1 MKRHLHRK
9 MRIWLCSLVCGLWA
23 MPLLANRSALPDSLI
38 TEDKVYEFTFSDT
51 PLAERIM
58 MELRK
63 KGKQAT
69 HELDITEGDL
79 YYNTGRFI
87 IAASF
92 YKNVVDEAVHHARG
106 LAHLRDVGELRVEAR
121 LPRYGTLERVLSVDQ
136 PENPV
141 AVEGDVERRG
151 PLELTGLDVH
161 RFERQLEA
169 AVADLADVEHPL
181 LEARRGGQQGVE
193 QQVARHLVV
202 PVGRHLD
209 AVLEEPEVETRVP
222 LLGGLPLEPLV
233 GHVRDVV
240 ARHALAAEH
249 IVERVARTRVDG
261 DLRIEVVRGLR
272 AVVARQAPR
281 EAQLAVAHPLALL
294 QQILA
299 VEVPRKAGRVL

>member
-1 MKRHLHRK
+1 MFLYFPA
-9 MRIWLCSLVCGLWA
+9 SL
-23 MPLLANRSALPDSLI
+23 
-38 TEDKVYEFTFSDT
+38 
-51 PLAERIM
+51 
-58 MELRK
+58 
-63 KGKQAT
+63 
-69 HELDITEGDL
+69 
-79 YYNTGRFI
+79 
-87 IAASF
+87 
-92 YKNVVDEAVHHARG
+92 
-106 LAHLRDVGELRVEAR
+106 LRDVGELRVEAR

-299 VEVPRKAGRVL
+299 VEVPRKAGRGEVAPAVVGGEFRRAVGAE